1 VGRCRRILWLC
12 CGVALVAAVATT
24 GGGWWYRTTRPD
36 YRLREG
42 QAALQ
47 RGDADL
53 AEHFARLLEAS
64 SSKDEAHLL
73 RGEAHFRQ
81 AKPFLDSN
89 QTEAAFLPLRRALAE
104 FNKIQDQGARRVD
117 AAALSGQCLL
127 ALNEP
132 LQAERAFLFVLDHQP
147 EQVEAHRGLATVY
160 YEQGALSKAIRHAR
174 EVGRL
179 DARDGRPNRLL
190 GHIYLHLDRHDD
202 AADAFQEALRRD
214 LSNEFAEDSRER
226 LAECLVKQN
235 AYSEALQVLEACSPD
250 QSGARHVSA
259 LRVQCLMRDQPGKA
273 HKLLDQAL
281 ATDPESAELLALR
294 ARVSWEGH
302 DAGSAAPLLERALK
316 IDPHDYP
323 ARYLLVQVYQ
333 ALDRTAEADEQRR
346 RAEQTKELLKELGE
360 RFEEADGKPW
370 DAGVRRR
377 LAELCA
383 ALGRTEEAERWRTAA
398 RACGAE

>member
-1 VGRCRRILWLC
+1 MQRILWLC
-12 CGVALVAAVATT
+12 CGTALVVGIATT
-24 GGGWWYRTTRPD
+24 GVGWWYRTTRPE

-42 QAALQ
+42 QAALR
-47 RGDADL
+47 RGETEV

-64 SSKDEAHLL
+64 GSKDEAHIL
-73 RGEAHFRQ
+73 RGEALFRQ
-81 AKPFLDSN
+81 AKPFLDADR
-89 QTEAAFLPLRRALAE
+89 TDAAVLPLRQALAE

-127 ALNEP
+127 ALKEP

-147 EQVEAHRGLATVY
+147 DQVEAHRGLATVY
-160 YEQGALSKAIRHAR
+160 YEQGALSKAIPHAR

-179 DARDGRPNRLL
+179 DARDGRPHRLL
-190 GHIYLHLDRHDD
+190 GHIYLHLDRYD
-202 AADAFQEALRRD
+202 AAVDAFQEALRRD
-214 LSNEFAEDSRER
+214 LSREFADDCRQR
-226 LAECLVKQN
+226 LAECFVKRN
-235 AYSEALQVLEACSPD
+235 AYSEALEVLEACSPD
-250 QSGARHVSA
+250 PSRARHVAA
-259 LRVQCLMRDQPGKA
+259 LRAQCLMRDQPGAA

-281 ATDPESAELLALR
+281 AADPESSELLVLR
-294 ARVSWEGH
+294 ARVSWEAQ

-323 ARYLLVQVYQ
+323 TRYLLVQVYQ
-333 ALDRTAEADEQRR
+333 ALGRTAEADEQRR
-346 RAEQTKELLKELGE
+346 RAEETKELLKEMAE
-360 RFEEADGKPW
+360 RTEEADGKPW

-383 ALGRTEEAERWRTAA
+383 TLGRTEDAERWRTAA